1 MNQQPVKKSGFNKM
15 WLLLIPVVIIFM
27 LLAAAGVGYGIY
39 RYITMDESATET
51 VEIKMLST
59 NEAISILD
67 SEDLSL
73 SRIQDVEN
81 RVAHDGTT
89 EQEQTLERRIK
100 ALKHVYTECFLVD
113 QHSLKRLKNVYMLR
127 AGELS
132 DRQLQTFRWFFGL
145 SDNDQQQFE
154 YIEGRIENFTD
165 FRVKMEEEIQKSH
178 NN

>member
-15 WLLLIPVVIIFM
+15 WLLLIPVVLFF
-27 LLAAAGVGYGIY
+27 LLLVAAGVGYGIY
-39 RYITMDESATET
+39 RYVTLDEDATET
-51 VEIKMLST
+51 VEIEVLST
-59 NEAISILD
+59 GEAISILD

-81 RVAHDGTT
+81 RVAHDGTM
-89 EQEQTLERRIK
+89 EQEQILERRIK

-132 DRQLQTFRWFFGL
+132 ERQLHAFSWFFSL
-145 SDNDQQQFE
+145 SDADQQQFE
-154 YIEGRIENFTD
+154 YIDGRIENFAD
-165 FRVKMEEEIQKSH
+165 FRVKVEEEIQKSH